1 MSRRIYVLAAI
12 AALVVTPA
20 SADRECFEDACSI
33 PERMPGVTEPP
44 AAVPT
49 PEVEAVPEAPA
60 KERAVAT
67 TRIRPQMVVD
77 PATRPPVPAVQVQIP
92 VPVPVEPRYS
102 ADAGPQNYERREPLR
117 PALRPAEEREVYGV
131 NQGPAPAPAA
141 SSPAYVVNQGPTY
154 GVALPVPPSPY
165 EVAMVHPY
173 AEPDAVGRR
182 CQSDAR
188 GRRNTRCVP
197 PSYQPYGP
205 GGYRPMGTYQPYR
218 APGVVMTAPDARIIV
233 IESDD

>member
-20 SADRECFEDACSI
+20 SADRECFDNACNI
-33 PERMPGVTEPP
+33 PERMPGVSDPP

-49 PEVEAVPEAPA
+49 PEVEAAPEAPA

-77 PATRPPVPAVQVQIP
+77 PATRLAAPPVPVL
-92 VPVPVEPRYS
+92 VEPRYS
-102 ADAGPQNYERREPLR
+102 ADAAPPNYERREPLR
-117 PALRPAEEREVYGV
+117 PAPRPVQEREVYGV
-131 NQGPAPAPAA
+131 NQGPAPAPPA
-141 SSPAYVVNQGPTY
+141 SSPAYVVNQGPSY

-188 GRRNTRCVP
+188 GRRNIRCAP

-205 GGYRPMGTYQPYR
+205 AGYRPMGAYQPYR

-233 IESDD
+233 IESED